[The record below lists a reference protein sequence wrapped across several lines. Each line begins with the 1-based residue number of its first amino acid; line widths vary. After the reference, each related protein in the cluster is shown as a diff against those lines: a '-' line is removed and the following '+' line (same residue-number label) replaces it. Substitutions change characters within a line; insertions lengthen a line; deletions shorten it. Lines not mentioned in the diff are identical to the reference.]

1 MVDEQSARHW
11 ATTQTLAVRSAVA
24 ESLNDL
30 APGEVI
36 IVACSGG
43 PDSLALAAASA
54 FVGQQRGLTVVGIIV
69 DHQLQMGSAEVAE
82 AASSICIALGLD
94 PVVIAQVEVTG
105 DGGPE
110 AAARS
115 ARHEALDAMAVR
127 YQAKAIL
134 LGHTREDQAET
145 VLLRLA
151 RGSGTRSI
159 SAMQPVAG
167 LLRRPLLGLERSV
180 VHASA
185 SDVCRVLGVDP
196 WQDPHNGDA
205 KFARVRVRAA
215 MATLEEALG
224 AGFIAGLA
232 RTAELAGEDAS
243 ALEQWS
249 DVSFETLVTFEDR
262 ELWAEADQLALLPRA
277 IRSRIIRRM
286 CLDLGAASDAISLAH
301 VQAVDALITQ
311 WHGQG
316 AVSLPARVNARRDY
330 GRLILT
336 ASVSPTT
343 AGDPLAT

>member
-1 MVDEQSARHW
+1 MVDEQSVRHW

-24 ESLNDL
+24 ESLSDL
-30 APGEVI
+30 APGDVI

-69 DHQLQMGSAEVAE
+69 DHQLQVGSAEVAE
-82 AASSICIALGLD
+82 AASSICISFGLD
-94 PVVIAQVEVTG
+94 PVVIAQVEVSG

-110 AAARS
+110 AAARR
-115 ARHEALDAMAVR
+115 ARHEVLDAMAVR

-167 LLRRPLLGLERSV
+167 LLRRPLLNVDRAM

-185 SDVCRVLGVDP
+185 TDVCGALNVQP
-196 WQDPHNGDA
+196 WQDPHNADHR
-205 KFARVRVRAA
+205 FARVRVREA
-215 MATLEEALG
+215 MATLEVALG
-224 AGFIAGLA
+224 AGFVAGLA
-232 RTAELAGEDAS
+232 RTAELAGDDAL

-249 DVSFETLVTFEDR
+249 DQSFDALVVFEDQS
-262 ELWAEADQLALLPRA
+262 LLADAEQLALLPRA

-286 CLDLGAASDAISLAH
+286 CLDLGAQSDAITLAH

-311 WHGQG
+311 WRGQG